1 MKGFTN
7 SLVYLNG
14 GFYKK
19 AVGIENGR
27 IAYIGDDYSAITES
41 LDKADCESYL
51 VPGFIDE
58 HIHGAGGSDAMDG
71 TEKALK
77 TISDTLVKEGTT
89 SFLFTTM
96 TASPEKTKASL
107 AAADGFIG
115 KYNKQEEN
123 GTVTG
128 ARPLGVHLE
137 GPFVNPLKCG
147 AQPEEFILE
156 PKICYLKDFFVK
168 DGLVKMITVAPELTD
183 DGFIQYLKDKGITVS
198 AGHTNATFE
207 EFSASVKEGVS
218 CTTHTYNAMR
228 AFTHRETGVIGGAFL
243 TNVYNELIADGIHV
257 SYPAIRILFGMKSDK
272 VILITD
278 AMRAK
283 GLSDGESELGG
294 QKVFVKNGEARL
306 SDGTL
311 AGSVLKMNVAIKNLV
326 LKAGVP
332 LETVIKSATEN
343 PAKNLKIFENTGSI
357 EIGKNADLTLLSK
370 NFDVLSVMIGGK
382 NVYKA

>member
-19 AVGIENGR
+19 AVGVENGR
-27 IAYIGDDYSAITES
+27 IAYIGDDYSVITES
-41 LDKADCESYL
+41 LDNSVSESYL

-58 HIHGAGGSDAMDG
+58 HVHGAGGSDAMDG
-71 TEKALK
+71 NEKALK
-77 TISDTLVKEGTT
+77 TISNTLAKEGTT

-96 TASPEKTKASL
+96 TASPEKTKAAL
-107 AAADGFIG
+107 AAADEFIG
-115 KYNKQEEN
+115 KYNKREEN
-123 GTVTG
+123 GMVTG

-137 GPFVNPLKCG
+137 GPFVNPVKCG

-156 PKICYLKDFFVK
+156 PKICYLKDFLIK
-168 DGLVKMITVAPELTD
+168 DGLVKMITVAPELAD
-183 DGFIQYLKDKGITVS
+183 DGFIRYLTDKKITVS
-198 AGHTNATFE
+198 AGHTNATYE
-207 EFSASVKEGVS
+207 EFSASVKEGVT

-243 TNVYNELIADGIHV
+243 TDVYNELIADGIHV
-257 SYPAIRILFGMKSDK
+257 SYPAIKVLFSMKSDK

-326 LKAGVP
+326 QKAGVP
-332 LETVIKSATEN
+332 LETVIKCATEN

-357 EIGKNADLTLLSK
+357 ENGKNADLTLLSK

-382 NVYKA
+382 NVYTA

>member
-19 AVGIENGR
+19 AVGVENGK
-27 IAYIGDDYSAITES
+27 IAYIGDDYSVITES
-41 LDKADCESYL
+41 LDNSDCESYL

-96 TASPEKTKASL
+96 TASPEKTKTAL
-107 AAADGFIG
+107 AAADEFIG
-115 KYNKQEEN
+115 KYKKREEN
-123 GTVTG
+123 GMVTG

-137 GPFVNPLKCG
+137 GPFVNPVKCG

-156 PKICYLKDFFVK
+156 PKICYLKDFLVK
-168 DGLVKMITVAPELTD
+168 DGLVKMITVAPELAD
-183 DGFIQYLKDKGITVS
+183 DGFIRYLTDKKITVS
-198 AGHTNATFE
+198 AGHTNATYE
-207 EFSASVKEGVS
+207 EFSASVKEGVT

-243 TNVYNELIADGIHV
+243 TDVYNELIADGIHV
-257 SYPAIRILFGMKSDK
+257 SYPAIKVLFGMKSDK

-306 SDGTL
+306 FDGTL

-326 LKAGVP
+326 IKAGVP
-332 LETVIKSATEN
+332 LETVIKCATEN
-343 PAKNLKIFENTGSI
+343 PAKNLKIFEKTGSI
-357 EIGKNADLTLLSK
+357 ETGKTADLTLLSK
-370 NFDVLSVMIGGK
+370 NFDVLSVMTGGK
-382 NVYKA
+382 TVYTA

>member
-19 AVGIENGR
+19 AVGIEDGK
-27 IAYIGDDYSAITES
+27 IAYIGDDYSVVTEN
-41 LDKADCESYL
+41 LDNSGCESYL

-107 AAADGFIG
+107 AAASEFIG
-115 KYNKQEEN
+115 KYNKQKEK
-123 GTVTG
+123 GMVTG

-168 DGLVKMITVAPELTD
+168 DGLVKMITVAPELAD

-243 TNVYNELIADGIHV
+243 TNIYNELIADGIHV